1 MPSANLTIALV
12 GNPNCGKTTLFNALT
27 GARQTVGNWPG
38 VTVER
43 KSGHY
48 RFQGQEV
55 EVVDLPG
62 VYALDAIP
70 GATTLDQQV
79 THDFVLSDGADL
91 IVNILDGGNL
101 ERNLYLTTQLLELGR
116 PLVVALNMVDAAA
129 KKGHQLDAAA
139 LSRLL
144 DCPVVPM
151 SASTGQG
158 VEDLKALLA
167 RGGLGHPQVRVTYP
181 APIEA
186 AVARLAGEVD
196 SRRPGAPRPDWTAL
210 KLLEGD
216 MAAPGFAGPHTLEEA
231 SALRRQI
238 EAELGEEMD
247 ILAADARYQFIGTV
261 AGQVIQRQAQPV
273 ASLGRALDRVVL
285 NRVLGLPIFL
295 LVMYLM
301 FLLTINLGGA
311 FIDFFDL
318 LFGALLV
325 DGLGAV
331 MTSLGAPD
339 WLRVLIADGAGG
351 GIQTVATFI
360 PVIGFLFLFLSF
372 LEDSG
377 YMARAAFVIDRLMRA
392 LGLPGKSFVPLIVGF
407 GCNVPAVMATRTL
420 ENPRDRFMTMAMT
433 PFMSCG
439 ARLPVYALFAA
450 AFFPVGGQNMV
461 FLLYLIGVAVA
472 VLTAIAL
479 KHTLLPGAGSHF
491 IMELPTYHLPTLK
504 GLGLHTWERLKGFIL
519 KAGKIIVPMVL
530 ALNLLSSLGT
540 DGRFGHQE
548 DEGSVL
554 AAVGQA
560 ITPVFAP
567 IGLKE
572 DNWPAAV
579 GVFTGILAKEA
590 VVGTLDTLYSRHAAT
605 QADEKAPADQAVVA
619 RADGM
624 AVSGI
629 DANATLP
636 KGMAEIARIPASTA
650 VQPNATGVA
659 TATIAEEAE
668 TGFDLTTAMGKA
680 FATIPANLG
689 GLADAALDPLGLNIG
704 DVSDVQAAAAGQ
716 EVEAGTF
723 GTMTQLFDGTAS
735 AFAYLLLVLL
745 YFPCVAVLGAVYRE
759 ANLRWASFIALWS
772 TAMGYGVATLY
783 YQLATFGQHPLQST
797 SWTLGILV
805 TLGLAL
811 VGMKRWASRQA
822 EMPTRL
828 AASQA

>member
-1 MPSANLTIALV
+1 MSFSHVTIALV

-48 RFQGQEV
+48 RFQEREV

-62 VYALDAIP
+62 VYSMDAIP

-79 THDFVLSDGADL
+79 THDFVLAAEANL
-91 IVNILDGGNL
+91 IVNILDASNL

-116 PLVVALNMVDAAA
+116 PLIIALNMVDAAT
-129 KKGHQLDAAA
+129 KKGQVIQAQE

-151 SASTGQG
+151 SASTCQG

-167 RGGLGHPQVRVTYP
+167 AARQEHPSARVSYPAVIAEAIAQLAQGLGPLPPNAPQP
-181 APIEA
+181 AWI
-186 AVARLAGEVD
+186 
-196 SRRPGAPRPDWTAL
+196 AL

-216 MAAPGFAGPHTLEEA
+216 TAAPRLASPHSLDQA
-231 SALRRQI
+231 AALRRRI
-238 EAELGEEMD
+238 ESELGEEID
-247 ILAADARYQFIGTV
+247 ILAADARYRFIGEI
-261 AGQVIQRQAQPV
+261 ASQVVQTREGVSPG
-273 ASLGRALDRVVL
+273 LTRALDRVIL
-285 NRVLGLPIFL
+285 NRALGLPIFL
-295 LVMYLM
+295 GVMYLM
-301 FLLTINLGGA
+301 FLFTINLGGA
-311 FIDFFDL
+311 FIDFFDQ
-318 LFGALLV
+318 LFGAFLV
-325 DGLGAV
+325 DGLGEV
-331 MTSLGAPD
+331 MTRLGSPD

-420 ENPRDRFMTMAMT
+420 ENPRDRLMTMAMT

-450 AFFPVGGQNMV
+450 AFFPVGGQNLV
-461 FLLYLIGVAVA
+461 FLLYLIGVLVA

-479 KHTLLPGAGSHF
+479 RRTLLPGTGSHF

-504 GLGLHTWERLKGFIL
+504 GLLLHTWERLKGFIL
-519 KAGKIIVPMVL
+519 KAGRFIVPMVL
-530 ALNLLSSLGT
+530 ALNVLNSLGT
-540 DGRFGHQE
+540 DGSFGHQK
-548 DEGSVL
+548 DDQSVL
-554 AAVGQA
+554 AAVGKA
-560 ITPVFAP
+560 IVPAFAP
-567 IGLKE
+567 IGLTA

-579 GVFTGILAKEA
+579 GIFTGILAKEA
-590 VVGTLDTLYSRHAAT
+590 VVGTLDTLYSQHAAVT
-605 QADEKAPADQAVVA
+605 LTASSDQARPPNDEPAAVTAGFDLLV
-619 RADGM
+619 
-624 AVSGI
+624 AVSG
-629 DANATLP
+629 
-636 KGMAEIARIPASTA
+636 
-650 VQPNATGVA
+650 
-659 TATIAEEAE
+659 
-668 TGFDLTTAMGKA
+668 A
-680 FATIPANLG
+680 FATIPENLA

-704 DVSDVQAAAAGQ
+704 DISDVQAAAATQ
-716 EVEAGTF
+716 VVDAGTF
-723 GTMTQLFDGTAS
+723 GAMARLFDGTAG

-759 ANLRWASFIALWS
+759 ASLRWAAFIALWA
-772 TAMGYGVATLY
+772 TGMGYGIATLY
-783 YQLATFGQHPLQST
+783 FQIATFALHPAQSLT
-797 SWTLGILV
+797 WTLGI
-805 TLGLAL
+805 TLTFGVAL
-811 VGMKRWASRQA
+811 LGMKHWGERPGPA
-822 EMPTRL
+822 PIPL
-828 AASQA
+828 VAAT

>member
-144 DCPVVPM
+144 DCPVVTM

-479 KHTLLPGAGSHF
+479 KRTLLPGAGSHF

-504 GLGLHTWERLKGFIL
+504 GLALHTWERLKSFIL

-590 VVGTLDTLYSRHAAT
+590 VVGTLDTLYSRHAA
-605 QADEKAPADQAVVA
+605 AREAEAAPADQA
-619 RADGM
+619 
-624 AVSGI
+624 
-629 DANATLP
+629 
-636 KGMAEIARIPASTA
+636 EASTA
-650 VQPNATGVA
+650 RE
-659 TATIAEEAE
+659 TAA
-668 TGFDLTTAMGKA
+668 GFDLAAAVGEA
-680 FATIPANLG
+680 FATIPANLA
-689 GLADAALDPLGLNIG
+689 GLADAALDPLGLDIG
-704 DVSDVQAAAAGQ
+704 DVSDIQAAAAAQ
-716 EVEAGTF
+716 EVDAGTF
-723 GTMTQLFDGTAS
+723 GAMAQLFDGTAG

-797 SWTLGILV
+797 YWTLGILLN
-805 TLGLAL
+805 LGLVL

-822 EMPTRL
+822 ETPTRL
-828 AASQA
+828 ATSQA

>member
-1 MPSANLTIALV
+1 MSLSHLTIALV

-48 RFQGQEV
+48 RFQDREV

-62 VYALDAIP
+62 VYAMDAIP

-79 THDFVLSDGADL
+79 THDFVLSTEADL
-91 IVNILDGGNL
+91 IVNILDASNL

-116 PLVVALNMVDAAA
+116 PLVIALNMVDAAK
-129 KKGHQLDAAA
+129 KKGQVIRVQE
-139 LSRLL
+139 LSRRL

-158 VEDLKALLA
+158 VDDLKALLA
-167 RGGLGHPQVRVTYP
+167 EARQGHSSARVSYPAVIAGAIAKLAQGLGPLAPDAPQP
-181 APIEA
+181 AWI
-186 AVARLAGEVD
+186 
-196 SRRPGAPRPDWTAL
+196 AL

-216 MAAPGFAGPHTLEEA
+216 TAAPRLA
-231 SALRRQI
+231 SPYSLDQAAALRRQI
-238 EAELGEEMD
+238 ESELGEEMD
-247 ILAADARYQFIGTV
+247 ILAADARYRFIGE
-261 AGQVIQRQAQPV
+261 V
-273 ASLGRALDRVVL
+273 ASQVVQTQEGVSPGLTRALDRAIL
-285 NRVLGLPIFL
+285 NRALGLPIFL
-295 LVMYLM
+295 GVMYLM
-301 FLLTINLGGA
+301 FLFTINLGGA
-311 FIDFFDL
+311 FIDFFDQ

-325 DGLGAV
+325 DGLGEV
-331 MTSLGAPD
+331 MTGLGAPD

-420 ENPRDRFMTMAMT
+420 ENPRDRLMTMAMT

-461 FLLYLIGVAVA
+461 FLLYLIGVVVA

-479 KHTLLPGAGSHF
+479 RGTLLPGAGSHF

-504 GLGLHTWERLKGFIL
+504 GLLLHTWERLKGFIL
-519 KAGKIIVPMVL
+519 KAGRIIVPMVL
-530 ALNLLSSLGT
+530 ALNLLNSLGT
-540 DGRFGHQE
+540 DGTFGHQK
-548 DEGSVL
+548 DDQSVL
-554 AAVGQA
+554 AAVGKA
-560 ITPVFAP
+560 IVPAFAP
-567 IGLKE
+567 IGLTA

-590 VVGTLDTLYSRHAAT
+590 VVGTLDSLYSQHTAAIRAPAPD
-605 QADEKAPADQAVVA
+605 QAAPADNEPAA
-619 RADGM
+619 EEAADFNLLV
-624 AVSGI
+624 AVSG
-629 DANATLP
+629 
-636 KGMAEIARIPASTA
+636 
-650 VQPNATGVA
+650 
-659 TATIAEEAE
+659 
-668 TGFDLTTAMGKA
+668 A
-680 FATIPANLG
+680 FATIPENLA

-704 DVSDVQAAAAGQ
+704 DVSDVQAAAATQ
-716 EVEAGTF
+716 AVDAGTF
-723 GTMTQLFDGTAS
+723 GAMAKLFDGTAG

-745 YFPCVAVLGAVYRE
+745 YFPCIAVLGAVYRE
-759 ANLRWASFIALWS
+759 ASLRWAGFIALWA
-772 TAMGYGVATLY
+772 TGMGYGIATLY
-783 YQLATFGQHPLQST
+783 FQIATFALHPAQSLA
-797 SWTLGILV
+797 WTLGITMTFGV
-805 TLGLAL
+805 AL
-811 VGMKRWASRQA
+811 LGMKRWGERLGPPPIPLA
-822 EMPTRL
+822 E
-828 AASQA
+828 AA

>member
-43 KSGHY
+43 KLGRY
-48 RFQGQEV
+48 QFQGQEV

-62 VYALDAIP
+62 VYAMDAIS

-91 IVNILDGGNL
+91 IVNILDGSNL

-116 PLVVALNMVDAAA
+116 PMVVALNMVDAAA
-129 KKGHQLDAAA
+129 KKGHKLDAAV

-158 VEDLKALLA
+158 VEDLKALLVKGRPA
-167 RGGLGHPQVRVTYP
+167 HPQVRMSYP

-186 AVARLAGEVD
+186 AVARLAGVLD
-196 SRRPGAPRPDWTAL
+196 GQRPGAPRPDWTAL

-216 MAAPGFAGPHTLEEA
+216 TAAPHFAGPHTLAEA

-261 AGQVIQRQAQPV
+261 AGQVIQRQAQPG
-273 ASLGRALDRVVL
+273 ASLTRALDRVVL

-295 LVMYLM
+295 AVMYLM
-301 FLLTINLGGA
+301 FLFTINLGGA

-325 DGLGAV
+325 DGLGEV
-331 MTSLGAPD
+331 MTGLGAPD
-339 WLRVLIADGAGG
+339 WLRVFIADGAGG

-420 ENPRDRFMTMAMT
+420 ENPRDRLMTMAMT

-461 FLLYLIGVAVA
+461 FLLYLIGVVVA
-472 VLTAIAL
+472 VLTATAL
-479 KHTLLPGAGSHF
+479 KTTLLPGAGSHF
-491 IMELPTYHLPTLK
+491 IMELPSYHLPTLK
-504 GLGLHTWERLKGFIL
+504 GLLLHTWERLKGFIL
-519 KAGKIIVPMVL
+519 KAGKIIVP
-530 ALNLLSSLGT
+530 A
-540 DGRFGHQE
+540 
-548 DEGSVL
+548 
-554 AAVGQA
+554 
-560 ITPVFAP
+560 FAP

-590 VVGTLDTLYSRHAAT
+590 VVGTLDTLYSRHAAAHEAE
-605 QADEKAPADQAVVA
+605 QAPADQAEA
-619 RADGM
+619 
-624 AVSGI
+624 
-629 DANATLP
+629 ATP
-636 KGMAEIARIPASTA
+636 EETA
-650 VQPNATGVA
+650 
-659 TATIAEEAE
+659 
-668 TGFDLTTAMGKA
+668 TGFDLAMPPWTPWDLTSVTS
-680 FATIPANLG
+680 ATSRP
-689 GLADAALDPLGLNIG
+689 PPWPRKWTR
-704 DVSDVQAAAAGQ
+704 
-716 EVEAGTF
+716 EP
-723 GTMTQLFDGTAS
+723 S
-735 AFAYLLLVLL
+735 A
-745 YFPCVAVLGAVYRE
+745 P
-759 ANLRWASFIALWS
+759 WPSSS
-772 TAMGYGVATLY
+772 TAPPGPSPTCCWSC
-783 YQLATFGQHPLQST
+783 ST
-797 SWTLGILV
+797 SPAWRCWAPFTARPTCAGPASSPSGPPAWAMVSPPSTTSSPPSASTRCNPLLGPS
-805 TLGLAL
+805 
-811 VGMKRWASRQA
+811 ASW
-822 EMPTRL
+822 
-828 AASQA
+828 

>member
-1 MPSANLTIALV
+1 MPAANLTIALV

-48 RFQGQEV
+48 QFQGQEV

-62 VYALDAIP
+62 VYAMDAIP

-79 THDFVLSDGADL
+79 AHDFVLSDGADL
-91 IVNILDGGNL
+91 IVNILDGSNL

-116 PLVVALNMVDAAA
+116 PMVVALNMVDAAA
-129 KKGHQLDAAA
+129 KKGHGLDAAA

-158 VEDLKALLA
+158 VKDLKVLLA
-167 RGGLGHPQVRVTYP
+167 TGRPAHPQVRMNYP

-186 AVARLAGEVD
+186 AVARLAGELD
-196 SRRPGAPRPDWTAL
+196 GQRPGAPRPDWTAL

-216 MAAPGFAGPHTLEEA
+216 TAAPSFAGPHTLEEA

-261 AGQVIQRQAQPV
+261 AGQVIQRQAQPG
-273 ASLGRALDRVVL
+273 ASLTRALDRVVL

-295 LVMYLM
+295 AVMYLM
-301 FLLTINLGGA
+301 FLFTINLGGA

-325 DGLGAV
+325 DGLGEV
-331 MTSLGAPD
+331 MTGLGAPD

-351 GIQTVATFI
+351 GLQTVATFI
-360 PVIGFLFLFLSF
+360 PIIAFLFLFLSF

-377 YMARAAFVIDRLMRA
+377 YMARAAFVVDRLMRA
-392 LGLPGKSFVPLIVGF
+392 MGLPGKSFVPLIVGF

-420 ENPRDRFMTMAMT
+420 ENPRDRLMTMAMT

-461 FLLYLIGVAVA
+461 FLLYLIGVVVA
-472 VLTAIAL
+472 VLTATAL
-479 KHTLLPGAGSHF
+479 KTTLLPGAGSHF
-491 IMELPTYHLPTLK
+491 IMELPSYHLPTLK
-504 GLGLHTWERLKGFIL
+504 GLALHTWERLKGFIL

-530 ALNLLSSLGT
+530 VLNLLSSLGT
-540 DGRFGHQE
+540 DGSFGHQE
-548 DEGSVL
+548 DDQSVL
-554 AAVGQA
+554 AAVGQG

-590 VVGTLDTLYSRHAAT
+590 VVGTLDTLYSRHAAAREAE
-605 QADEKAPADQAVVA
+605 QAPADQAA
-619 RADGM
+619 
-624 AVSGI
+624 
-629 DANATLP
+629 
-636 KGMAEIARIPASTA
+636 
-650 VQPNATGVA
+650 A
-659 TATIAEEAE
+659 TATEVAE
-668 TGFDLTTAMGKA
+668 TGFDLVAAVGEA
-680 FATIPANLG
+680 FATIPANLT

-704 DVSDVQAAAAGQ
+704 DVSDVQAAAAAQ
-716 EVEAGTF
+716 EVAAGTF
-723 GTMTQLFDGTAS
+723 GAMAKLFDGTAG

-772 TAMGYGVATLY
+772 TGMGYGVATLY

-797 SWTLGILV
+797 AWTLGILL
-805 TLGLAL
+805 TLGLML
-811 VGMKRWASRQA
+811 VGMKHWASRQA
-822 EMPTRL
+822 KLPTRL
-828 AASQA
+828 VTSVA

>member
-1 MPSANLTIALV
+1 MSLSPLTIALV

-48 RFQGQEV
+48 RFQDREV

-62 VYALDAIP
+62 VYAMDAIP

-79 THDFVLSDGADL
+79 THDFVLSAEADL
-91 IVNILDGGNL
+91 IVNILDASNL

-116 PLVVALNMVDAAA
+116 PLVIALNMVDAAK
-129 KKGHQLDAAA
+129 KKGQVIRVQE
-139 LSRLL
+139 LSRRL

-158 VEDLKALLA
+158 VDDLKALLA
-167 RGGLGHPQVRVTYP
+167 EARQGHSSARVSYPAVIAGAIAKLAQGLGPLAPDAPQP
-181 APIEA
+181 AWI
-186 AVARLAGEVD
+186 
-196 SRRPGAPRPDWTAL
+196 AL

-216 MAAPGFAGPHTLEEA
+216 TAAPRLA
-231 SALRRQI
+231 SPYSLDQAAALRRQI
-238 EAELGEEMD
+238 ESELGEEMD
-247 ILAADARYQFIGTV
+247 ILAADARYRFIGE
-261 AGQVIQRQAQPV
+261 V
-273 ASLGRALDRVVL
+273 ASQVVQTQEGVSPGLTRALDRAIL
-285 NRVLGLPIFL
+285 NRALGLPIFL
-295 LVMYLM
+295 GVMYLM
-301 FLLTINLGGA
+301 FLFTINLGGA
-311 FIDFFDL
+311 FIDFFDQ

-325 DGLGAV
+325 DGLGEV
-331 MTSLGAPD
+331 MTGLGAPD

-420 ENPRDRFMTMAMT
+420 ENPRDRLMTMAMT

-461 FLLYLIGVAVA
+461 FLLYLIGVVVA

-479 KHTLLPGAGSHF
+479 RGTLLPGAGSHF

-504 GLGLHTWERLKGFIL
+504 GLLLHTWERLKGFIL
-519 KAGKIIVPMVL
+519 KAGRIIVPMVL
-530 ALNLLSSLGT
+530 ALNLLNSLGT
-540 DGRFGHQE
+540 DGTFGHQK
-548 DEGSVL
+548 DDQSVL
-554 AAVGQA
+554 AAVGKA
-560 ITPVFAP
+560 IVPAFAP
-567 IGLKE
+567 IGLTA

-590 VVGTLDTLYSRHAAT
+590 VVGTLDSLYSQHTAAIRAPAPD
-605 QADEKAPADQAVVA
+605 QAAPADNEPAA
-619 RADGM
+619 EEAADFNLLV
-624 AVSGI
+624 AVSG
-629 DANATLP
+629 
-636 KGMAEIARIPASTA
+636 
-650 VQPNATGVA
+650 
-659 TATIAEEAE
+659 
-668 TGFDLTTAMGKA
+668 A
-680 FATIPANLG
+680 FATIPENLA

-704 DVSDVQAAAAGQ
+704 DVSDVQAAAATQ
-716 EVEAGTF
+716 AVDAGTF
-723 GTMTQLFDGTAS
+723 GAMAKLFDGTAG

-745 YFPCVAVLGAVYRE
+745 YFPCIAVLGAVYRE
-759 ANLRWASFIALWS
+759 ASLRWAGFIALWA
-772 TAMGYGVATLY
+772 TGMGYGIATLY
-783 YQLATFGQHPLQST
+783 FQIATFALHPAQSLA
-797 SWTLGILV
+797 WTLGITMTFGV
-805 TLGLAL
+805 AL
-811 VGMKRWASRQA
+811 LGMKRWGERLGPAPIPMA
-822 EMPTRL
+822 E
-828 AASQA
+828 AA